1 LEPLPYLHFR
11 FHRIEIVGFKIP
23 SVYLSDSWAARQRRP
38 TEDMKN
44 FVLRPFLPTIPERK
58 KQQD

>member
-1 LEPLPYLHFR
+1 LHFR

-38 TEDMKN
+38 TDN
-44 FVLRPFLPTIPERK
+44 FKYLRLGFLPGTTGGLVSAGK
-58 KQQD
+58 LMLDD

>member
-1 LEPLPYLHFR
+1 LHFR